1 MTQKVT
7 KRQQAVLD
15 CIEAC
20 IREKG
25 YGPTVR
31 EVCQSLGL
39 SSPSTVH
46 VHLKALEDK
55 GFIKRDPLKSRSIAL
70 TYPIEEVPSPVTAF
84 AAAYSKLVNV
94 PLVGNVAAGSPI
106 LAEEN
111 ITDTLSLPT
120 EIVGDAPSFLLS
132 VRGESMIEAGINDG
146 DYVVVKEQ
154 PVANNGDIVVA
165 IIDDG
170 ATVKRFFK
178 ESDHIRLQPEN
189 STMDP
194 IITTDCAIDGAV
206 LQDMLRQVVTKTF
219 NRITVDGDTSTNDTC
234 VVLANGLAGN
244 TPITGP
250 GADYDTFFAAL
261 RHVCEYEAKMIASD
275 GEGAGRLVT
284 CTVQGAETEEQ
295 AEQMAKAV
303 VRSPLVKCAMFG
315 TDANW
320 GRVLCA
326 IGYSGAEFDPK
337 DVAVSFQSKGGALQV
352 CAGGQGVPFDE
363 DLAKEILGQD
373 EVTILVTLTAGQASC
388 SCWGCDLTYDYVKIN
403 GDYRS

>member
-111 ITDTLSLPT
+111 ITDTITLPT
-120 EIVGDAPSFLLS
+120 DIVGDAPSFMLS
-132 VRGESMIEAGINDG
+132 VRGESMIEAGIKLVEVG
-146 DYVVVKEQ
+146 VRMVG
-154 PVANNGDIVVA
+154 PV
-165 IIDDG
+165 
-170 ATVKRFFK
+170 
-178 ESDHIRLQPEN
+178 
-189 STMDP
+189 
-194 IITTDCAIDGAV
+194 ITTHVSTGCFGFAYIPQDERV
-206 LQDMLRQVVTKTF
+206 L
-219 NRITVDGDTSTNDTC
+219 
-234 VVLANGLAGN
+234 GLA
-244 TPITGP
+244 
-250 GADYDTFFAAL
+250 
-261 RHVCEYEAKMIASD
+261 
-275 GEGAGRLVT
+275 
-284 CTVQGAETEEQ
+284 
-295 AEQMAKAV
+295 
-303 VRSPLVKCAMFG
+303 
-315 TDANW
+315 
-320 GRVLCA
+320 
-326 IGYSGAEFDPK
+326 
-337 DVAVSFQSKGGALQV
+337 
-352 CAGGQGVPFDE
+352 
-363 DLAKEILGQD
+363 
-373 EVTILVTLTAGQASC
+373 
-388 SCWGCDLTYDYVKIN
+388 
-403 GDYRS
+403 